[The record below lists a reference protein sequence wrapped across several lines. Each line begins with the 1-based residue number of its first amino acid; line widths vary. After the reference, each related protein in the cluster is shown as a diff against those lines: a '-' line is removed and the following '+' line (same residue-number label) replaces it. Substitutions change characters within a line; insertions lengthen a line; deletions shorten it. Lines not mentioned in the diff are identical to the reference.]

1 MNQALDEISLALN
14 HLDDI
19 EDGALR
25 IDFHARLRDIRN
37 LLAVL
42 EGEIA
47 DVVEGPAAR
56 NATAP
61 H

>member
-1 MNQALDEISLALN
+1 MSRALDQISLALN
-14 HLDDI
+14 HLVDI

-37 LLAVL
+37 LLAKL

-47 DVVEGPAAR
+47 DVVEGPR
-56 NATAP
+56 PKSATAA